1 MNEQYFTEIDM
12 DNHERYFK
20 IPYRLIE
27 DDYFSDLDP
36 LAVMVYGILTDRVS
50 LSRKNKQHFTDKDGY
65 LYVVA
70 TNEEIGKW
78 IKKSEPVVIKLKKQL
93 IEHGLL
99 KEKRQGVRLANLLY
113 PQKIRTKEILVQELK
128 NIKGGTKEILVQ
140 ELKNI
145 KGGTKEILVQELK
158 NVKGG
163 TKEILVQ
170 ELKNV
175 KANQPNNNHP
185 YITNLIEPEGAGA
198 NYIDSIED
206 APAENDLGIVH
217 DWIFS
222 EFGRYPTPFEIE
234 DLKYFLQDH
243 SKEVIKLAIKECVG
257 NGKPYFKYL
266 DSILRDWKQKGLT
279 TVELVENRQKPKRSF
294 SNQERPLRLS
304 DDGFDPRLGF

>member
-99 KEKRQGVRLANLLY
+99 KERRQGVRLANLLY

-145 KGGTKEILVQELK
+145 KS
-158 NVKGG
+158 
-163 TKEILVQ
+163 
-170 ELKNV
+170 
-175 KANQPNNNHP
+175 NQPDNNHP
-185 YITNLIEPEGAGA
+185 YITTLSEPDGLGA
-198 NYIDSIED
+198 NNLYSIED

-234 DLKYFLQDH
+234 DLKAFLQDH
-243 SKEVIKLAIKECVG
+243 NKEVIKLAIKECVG

-266 DSILRDWKQKGLT
+266 ESILRDWKQKGLT
-279 TVELVENRQKPKRSF
+279 TVELVENRQKPTRSNNK
-294 SNQERPLRLS
+294 SNGCLRLS

>member
-1 MNEQYFTEIDM
+1 MNDQYFTEVDM

-27 DDYFSDLDP
+27 DDYFSELDP
-36 LAVMVYGILTDRVS
+36 LAVMIYGILIDRVS
-50 LSRKNKQHFTDKDGY
+50 LSQKNKQHFTDKEGH
-65 LYVVA
+65 LYVIA
-70 TNEEIGKW
+70 TNSEICSW
-78 IKKSEPVVIKLKKQL
+78 IKKSEPVVIKLKGQL

-113 PQKIRTKEILVQELK
+113 PQKIRTKETLVQK
-128 NIKGGTKEILVQ
+128 
-140 ELKNI
+140 
-145 KGGTKEILVQELK
+145 LK
-158 NVKGG
+158 NVK
-163 TKEILVQ
+163 T
-170 ELKNV
+170 
-175 KANQPNNNHP
+175 NQPNNNQP
-185 YITNLIEPEGAGA
+185 DITNLTEPDGAGA

-206 APAENDLGIVH
+206 APAENDLEIVH

-266 DSILRDWKQKGLT
+266 SSILRDWKQKGLV
-279 TVELVENRQKPKRSF
+279 TVELVENRQKPKRS
-294 SNQERPLRLS
+294 SGKSSSELRLS
-304 DDGFDPRLGF
+304 DDGYNPRLGF

>member
-36 LAVMVYGILTDRVS
+36 LAVMVYGILIDRVS

-78 IKKSEPVVIKLKKQL
+78 IKKSEPVVIKLKRQL

-113 PQKIRTKEILVQELK
+113 PQKISTKEILVQELK

-145 KGGTKEILVQELK
+145 KS
-158 NVKGG
+158 
-163 TKEILVQ
+163 
-170 ELKNV
+170 
-175 KANQPNNNHP
+175 NQPDNNHP
-185 YITNLIEPEGAGA
+185 YITNLNEPDGAGA
-198 NYIDSIED
+198 NNLYSIED

-234 DLKYFLQDH
+234 DLKVFLQDH
-243 SKEVIKLAIKECVG
+243 KKEVIKLAIKECVG

-266 DSILRDWKQKGLT
+266 ESILRDWKQKGLVT
-279 TVELVENRQKPKRSF
+279 AELVENRRKPTRSSGK
-294 SNQERPLRLS
+294 SNGRLKLS

>member
-1 MNEQYFTEIDM
+1 
-12 DNHERYFK
+12 
-20 IPYRLIE
+20 
-27 DDYFSDLDP
+27 
-36 LAVMVYGILTDRVS
+36 
-50 LSRKNKQHFTDKDGY
+50 
-65 LYVVA
+65 
-70 TNEEIGKW
+70 
-78 IKKSEPVVIKLKKQL
+78 
-93 IEHGLL
+93 
-99 KEKRQGVRLANLLY
+99 KRQGVRLANLLY

-145 KGGTKEILVQELK
+145 KS
-158 NVKGG
+158 
-163 TKEILVQ
+163 
-170 ELKNV
+170 
-175 KANQPNNNHP
+175 NQPDNNHP
-185 YITNLIEPEGAGA
+185 YITNLIEPEGVGA
-198 NYIDSIED
+198 NNLYSIED

-266 DSILRDWKQKGLT
+266 ESILRDWKQKGLT
-279 TVELVENRQKPKRSF
+279 TVELVENRQKPTRSNNK
-294 SNQERPLRLS
+294 SNGRLRLS

>member
-36 LAVMVYGILTDRVS
+36 LAVMVYGILTDRIS

-78 IKKSEPVVIKLKKQL
+78 IKKSEPVVIKLKRQL

-113 PQKIRTKEILVQELK
+113 PQKIRTKETLVQELK
-128 NIKGGTKEILVQ
+128 NIKGRTKETLVQ

-145 KGGTKEILVQELK
+145 KS
-158 NVKGG
+158 
-163 TKEILVQ
+163 
-170 ELKNV
+170 
-175 KANQPNNNHP
+175 NQPDNNHP
-185 YITNLIEPEGAGA
+185 YITNLSEPEGAGA
-198 NYIDSIED
+198 NTLYSIED

-234 DLKYFLQDH
+234 DLKAFLKDH
-243 SKEVIKLAIKECVG
+243 KKEVIKLAIKECVG

-266 DSILRDWKQKGLT
+266 ESILRDWKQKGLVT
-279 TVELVENRQKPKRSF
+279 AELVENRQRPARSSAK
-294 SNQERPLRLS
+294 SNGRLRLS

>member
-20 IPYRLIE
+20 IPYRLLE

-145 KGGTKEILVQELK
+145 KS
-158 NVKGG
+158 
-163 TKEILVQ
+163 
-170 ELKNV
+170 
-175 KANQPNNNHP
+175 NQPDNNHP
-185 YITNLIEPEGAGA
+185 YITNLIEPEGVGA
-198 NYIDSIED
+198 NTLYSIED

-222 EFGRYPTPFEIE
+222 EFGRYPTPFEID

-266 DSILRDWKQKGLT
+266 ESILRDWKQKGLT
-279 TVELVENRQKPKRSF
+279 TVELVENRQKPARSNSK
-294 SNQERPLRLS
+294 SNGRLRLS

>member
-36 LAVMVYGILTDRVS
+36 LAVMVYGILTDRIS
-50 LSRKNKQHFTDKDGY
+50 LSRKNKQHFTDRDGY

-78 IKKSEPVVIKLKKQL
+78 IKKSEPVVIKLKRQL

-113 PQKIRTKEILVQELK
+113 PQKIRTKETLVQELK
-128 NIKGGTKEILVQ
+128 NIKGRTKETLVQ

-145 KGGTKEILVQELK
+145 KS
-158 NVKGG
+158 
-163 TKEILVQ
+163 
-170 ELKNV
+170 
-175 KANQPNNNHP
+175 NQPDNNHL
-185 YITNLIEPEGAGA
+185 YITNLSEPEGAGA
-198 NYIDSIED
+198 NTLYSIED

-217 DWIFS
+217 DWILS

-234 DLKYFLQDH
+234 DLKAFLQDH

-266 DSILRDWKQKGLT
+266 ESILRDWKQKGLVT
-279 TVELVENRQKPKRSF
+279 AELVENRQKPTRSSGK
-294 SNQERPLRLS
+294 SNGRLKLS

>member
-158 NVKGG
+158 NIKS
-163 TKEILVQ
+163 
-170 ELKNV
+170 
-175 KANQPNNNHP
+175 NQPDNNHP
-185 YITNLIEPEGAGA
+185 YITNLSEPEGVGA
-198 NYIDSIED
+198 NNLYSIED

-243 SKEVIKLAIKECVG
+243 SKEIIKLAIKECVG

-266 DSILRDWKQKGLT
+266 ESILRDWKQKGLT
-279 TVELVENRQKPKRSF
+279 TVELVENRQKPTRSNSK
-294 SNQERPLRLS
+294 SNSRLRLS

>member
-36 LAVMVYGILTDRVS
+36 LAVMVYGILTDRIS

-78 IKKSEPVVIKLKKQL
+78 IKKSEPVVIKLKRQL

-113 PQKIRTKEILVQELK
+113 PQKIRTKETLVQELK
-128 NIKGGTKEILVQ
+128 NIKGRTKETLVQ

-145 KGGTKEILVQELK
+145 KS
-158 NVKGG
+158 
-163 TKEILVQ
+163 
-170 ELKNV
+170 
-175 KANQPNNNHP
+175 NQPDNNHP
-185 YITNLIEPEGAGA
+185 YITNLSEPDGAGA
-198 NYIDSIED
+198 NTLYSIED

-234 DLKYFLQDH
+234 DLKAFLQDH
-243 SKEVIKLAIKECVG
+243 NKEVIKLAIKECVG

-266 DSILRDWKQKGLT
+266 ESILRDWKQKGLVT
-279 TVELVENRQKPKRSF
+279 AELVENRQKPTRSSGK
-294 SNQERPLRLS
+294 SNGRLKLS

>member
-36 LAVMVYGILTDRVS
+36 LAVMVYGILTDRIS

-78 IKKSEPVVIKLKKQL
+78 IKKSEPVVIKLKRQL

-99 KEKRQGVRLANLLY
+99 KEKRQGIRLANLLY
-113 PQKIRTKEILVQELK
+113 PQKIRTKETLVQELK
-128 NIKGGTKEILVQ
+128 NIKGITKETLVQ

-145 KGGTKEILVQELK
+145 KP
-158 NVKGG
+158 
-163 TKEILVQ
+163 
-170 ELKNV
+170 
-175 KANQPNNNHP
+175 NQPDNNHP
-185 YITNLIEPEGAGA
+185 YITNLSEPDGAGA
-198 NYIDSIED
+198 NTLYSIED

-234 DLKYFLQDH
+234 DLKAFLQDH
-243 SKEVIKLAIKECVG
+243 NKEVIKLAIKECVG

-266 DSILRDWKQKGLT
+266 ESILRDWKQKGLVT
-279 TVELVENRQKPKRSF
+279 AELVENRQKPTRLSAK
-294 SNQERPLRLS
+294 SNGRLKLS
-304 DDGFDPRLGF
+304 DDGYDPRLGF